1 MRQLA
6 DLDREVRAVCLG
18 ARTRVTPAAAADL
31 KVLVEGRLDWDRMWD
46 LGNRHDVLPLLA
58 ESLPAAA
65 GAAVPRD
72 WLERATR
79 RRHMTLAQN
88 ARMADALGLVLDRF
102 EAAGVPAIPVKGLV
116 VAESLYG
123 SLAARGA
130 ADLDVLVRP
139 ADLPAGRE
147 VLVELG
153 YRQRPEPTFTALVHE
168 YHDPPWYVGSGNE
181 AVRLELHW
189 DLWAD
194 RFFRSDAIGR
204 WERAVPG
211 TLLGRPVRLLT
222 LEDMLIHLAIHRS
235 RSALRL
241 RWVCDIAELV
251 RGHGTEVDWAAVE
264 ERADRI
270 GARTAIWMVLSMADR
285 FLGASPPPGHAG
297 PLPDP
302 TREARAPRADLWRRR
317 DLPGRSAGQD
327 RPDAPPHAARLR
339 AGRRRPDRPGAR
351 LEPAPVDPPDPPRRR
366 HPPGPPQARLR
377 PGRPSVG
384 PAPPGRAGGCP
395 AERGPGLRP
404 PRARRRPVTPA
415 RGRAP
420 GRPIRSART
429 TTRARSRRPG
439 AGRPGRGS
447 RAGRAWRARRGCTS

>member
-18 ARTRVTPAAAADL
+18 ARTSVAPAAAADL
-31 KVLVEGRLDWDRMWD
+31 RALVEGGLDWDRMWD

-65 GAAVPRD
+65 GAAVPGD

-88 ARMADALGLVLDRF
+88 ARMADALGRVLDRY

-116 VAESLYG
+116 LAESLYG

-147 VLVELG
+147 LLVELG
-153 YRQRPEPTFTALVHE
+153 FRQRPEPTFTALVHE
-168 YHDPPWYVGSGNE
+168 YHDPPWYLGSGNE
-181 AVRLELHW
+181 TVRLELHW

-211 TLLGRPVRLLT
+211 TLLGRPVRVLT
-222 LEDMLIHLAIHRS
+222 LEDTLIHLAIHRS

-241 RWVCDIAELV
+241 RWVCDIAEMV
-251 RGHGTEVDWAAVE
+251 RAHGTEVDWAAVE

-285 FLGASPPPGHAG
+285 FLGASPPRGTLARFRISRAKHELLERTCGADATFRAAPPDKTDQTPHLTLRVFEQDGAG
-297 PLPDP
+297 QI
-302 TREARAPRADLWRRR
+302 ARALASSLRRSTR
-317 DLPGRSAGQD
+317 RILHDAGI
-327 RPDAPPHAARLR
+327 
-339 AGRRRPDRPGAR
+339 RRVRRK
-351 LEPAPVDPPDPPRRR
+351 PA
-366 HPPGPPQARLR
+366 
-377 PGRPSVG
+377 
-384 PAPPGRAGGCP
+384 
-395 AERGPGLRP
+395 
-404 PRARRRPVTPA
+404 
-415 RGRAP
+415 
-420 GRPIRSART
+420 
-429 TTRARSRRPG
+429 
-439 AGRPGRGS
+439 
-447 RAGRAWRARRGCTS
+447 